1 MAIFNRHILV
11 NRIVS
16 TYVIRLEMRLL
27 PKLRKVGTVDN
38 TSYPDIM
45 QGILDQISLQI
56 VSQIYDNLADISAK
70 LSKIWLTNCKYIYV
84 SKIRFLFGY

>member
-38 TSYPDIM
+38 TSYPDI
-45 QGILDQISLQI
+45 I
-56 VSQIYDNLADISAK
+56 
-70 LSKIWLTNCKYIYV
+70 
-84 SKIRFLFGY
+84 